1 VACDP
6 GHWCGISPRREVSL
20 LWRLDSSGLLR
31 SARSSDRLIK
41 TTLVRGAVA
50 RITPCPVLDRNTD
63 LSRASVF
70 TKGCIGV
77 QPQEKRTAA
86 SEPVS
91 ETVRQTEGEAMLKK
105 PACSGNRG
113 RGEDDGGFSA
123 LVPIP
128 NIRGRRPTAPF
139 GLGPR
144 VGARVGSHRW
154 PYPPPGSTSM
164 LALGGGAGS
173 IQDAKKNKAG
183 SATGRVRAQSE
194 AGGLDKE
201 FSFRDAAKTSLA
213 AAKTSLAT

>member
-1 VACDP
+1 M
-6 GHWCGISPRREVSL
+6 CGLRPRPLVRDLPAARGQSALAAGLVGSL
-20 LWRLDSSGLLR
+20 Q

-86 SEPVS
+86 NEPVS

-105 PACSGNRG
+105 PACSRNRG

-154 PYPPPGSTSM
+154 PYPPPGSTFM
-164 LALGGGAGS
+164 LALGGGAG
-173 IQDAKKNKAG
+173 IQDGVKKQGRLGHRARARPIG
-183 SATGRVRAQSE
+183 SRGT
-194 AGGLDKE
+194 
-201 FSFRDAAKTSLA
+201 
-213 AAKTSLAT
+213 